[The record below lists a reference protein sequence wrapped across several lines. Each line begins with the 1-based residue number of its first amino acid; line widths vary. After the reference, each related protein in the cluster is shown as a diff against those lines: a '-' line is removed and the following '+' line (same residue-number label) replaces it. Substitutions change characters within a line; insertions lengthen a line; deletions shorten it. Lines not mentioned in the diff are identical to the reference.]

1 MRLISDVRYGA
12 AVQSVRMRELY
23 MNGRNGVSG
32 DTVAKAVAYFSPYIF
47 WAIVS
52 ALCAGIWFLAG

>member
-1 MRLISDVRYGA
+1 
-12 AVQSVRMRELY
+12 
-23 MNGRNGVSG
+23 MNGRNGVGG

-52 ALCAGIWFLAG
+52 ALCAGIWFLAA